1 MTIATGAQAVSEGRY
16 GRVDQAMWYIDR
28 IVSTFGRTLPGSIS
42 EMMPDYGC
50 FVIAWTNYGIV
61 IPLIEQVFGRIWKET
76 GRTIVFDPHVPSGW
90 KRMSIEALPVGA
102 NTVSFAWAE
111 TDTGIEYDIN
121 AEKGGW
127 TFIVPAD
134 TAAGAKYYLN
144 GAPVAPTASGIRMS
158 GTRNHLLVAPG
169 K

>member
-61 IPLIEQVFGRIWKET
+61 VPLIEQVFGIAPDAP

-90 KRMSIEALPVGA
+90 KRMSIEALPVGT

-111 TDTGIEYDIN
+111 TAQGIEYDIN
-121 AEKGGW
+121 AKQDGW
-127 TFIVPAD
+127 SMIVRAD

-144 GAPVAPTASGIRMS
+144 GAPVAPTVSGIRMS
-158 GTRNHLLVAPG
+158 GTRNHLLVVPG